1 MGAHHRPTIQ
11 AIAGPW
17 ADDAAC
23 RDASTQVF
31 FAETPDDERQAL
43 ALCRACPVQR
53 ACLRFA
59 VERQQ
64 RHGVWGGTT
73 ERERR
78 AMIRDRRRDE
88 VA

>member
-17 ADDAAC
+17 ADDANC
-23 RDASTQVF
+23 RDVPTSVF
-31 FAETPDDERQAL
+31 FAETPDDERRAM

-53 ACLRFA
+53 ACLTFA

-64 RHGVWGGTT
+64 LHGVWGATT

-78 AMIRDRRRDE
+78 SMIRERRRDA